1 MKTFL
6 LAVAISLISLP
17 AGAAPRHHGHHA
29 IYAQPQI
36 ACTQYGCNRVPRGC
50 HPESGRTGD
59 GLPSGFDVVTC
70 GNITMYGNR

>member
-36 ACTQYGCNRVPRGC
+36 ACTQ
-50 HPESGRTGD
+50 
-59 GLPSGFDVVTC
+59 
-70 GNITMYGNR
+70 